1 MKFLL
6 LTILLFFME
15 LSSSFSQTSPL
26 CVDKRLSNLNK
37 YRTLSGNTDEKIS
50 CGFLEN
56 EYAYRKIEIL
66 MKLAGLPMNFTV
78 CKAEKIEN
86 AYATV
91 DSNGTR
97 YIVYDDVFLKKLDE
111 DSSRLQSIT
120 VLAHEIGHHLSAH
133 TLFINDENF
142 QNSYNKYC
150 KKESP
155 NYSEKICK
163 EEYLK
168 YLKLGRD
175 QELEADRFAGFIM
188 YKYGATLDQVV
199 TMYNK
204 IANNNNDI
212 ESTHPNLNKRSDAV
226 KAGYN
231 LAVTKAKLNTDKIDL
246 QEIKGGIIDF
256 EVKNLSRIV
265 RNRFISK
272 IRNAATYEAMGYV
285 AERSKYKFDNFEYF
299 GYPRYKDQLVK
310 YHGHVDNY
318 HLIDKNDEYFE
329 LWTHIMRMAD
339 DKRIQYEPA
348 AAIHLKGN
356 ILKLLIFN
364 TPESPKVVYSAPFTE
379 DQISFEEIKTIF
391 IEIFKNGI
399 QKEIDKYY

>member
-1 MKFLL
+1 MKVFI
-6 LTILLFFME
+6 LTFLLFFME
-15 LSSSFSQTSPL
+15 NLPSFSQTQPL
-26 CVDKRLSNLNK
+26 CVDEKLSDLNK
-37 YRTLSGNTDEKIS
+37 YGTLSGKADKKIS
-50 CGFLEN
+50 CGFLDN
-56 EYAYRKIEIL
+56 EYAYRKIEVL

-97 YIVYDDVFLKKLDE
+97 YIVYDDVFLKKLDNG
-111 DSSRLQSIT
+111 SSRLQSIT

-142 QNSYNKYC
+142 QNSYDKYC

-155 NYSEKICK
+155 SYNEKICK

-168 YLKLGRD
+168 YLEFERD

-188 YKYGATLDQVV
+188 FKYGAALDQVL
-199 TMYNK
+199 TIYHK
-204 IANNNNDI
+204 ISDNSDDT
-212 ESTHPNLNKRSDAV
+212 ESTHPSLNKRLDAV
-226 KAGYN
+226 KAGYD
-231 LAVTKAKLNTDKIDL
+231 LAATKAKSNTDKIDL
-246 QEIKGGIIDF
+246 QEIKGDTIDF
-256 EVKNLSRIV
+256 KVKNLSRIE
-265 RNRFISK
+265 RNRLILK
-272 IRNAATYEAMGYV
+272 IKSAATYEAMQYV
-285 AERSKYKFDNFEYF
+285 AERSKYKFDIFEYF
-299 GYPRYKDQLVK
+299 GFPRYRDKMIS
-310 YHGHVDNY
+310 YHGHADNY
-318 HLIDKNDEYFE
+318 YLIDESDEYFE

-339 DKRIQYEPA
+339 DKRIQFEPA
-348 AAIHLKGN
+348 AAIHLRGN

-379 DQISFEEIKTIF
+379 DRISLEEIKTIF